1 MVYCDSS
8 GVTRSVTTPADLLSA
23 LRDSITSAIGKERT
37 VAVAYSGGLDSSL
50 IARLAKE
57 SVDVKCYTCA
67 MAGSFDADHALAF
80 AAEDGLDL
88 TMIVVGRESLAGLVA
103 RTGMLLNSD
112 DPVRIAYTIPVI
124 CVLERCAE
132 TTVLVGSG
140 ADELFGGYAKY
151 STATDPTAIMRSDLS
166 KMLVEDNVLRMVAK
180 ALGKR
185 LESPYVSEVTLAFSA
200 SLPMTLKISGN
211 DRKVLLR
218 KAAASLGLLS
228 HDRPKKAAQ
237 YSSGLMKEM
246 KRQAGS
252 SHTSLSDWVRQQ
264 TWRESDGS
272 TMHSQCP

>member
-23 LRDSITSAIGKERT
+23 LRESITSAIGRERT
-37 VAVAYSGGLDSSL
+37 IAVAYSGGLDSSL
-50 IARLAKE
+50 VARLAKE
-57 SVDVKCYTCA
+57 SAEVKGYTCA
-67 MAGSFDADHALAF
+67 MASSFDANHALGF

-88 TMIVVGRESLAGLVA
+88 TMIVLERESLGELVA
-103 RTGMLLNSD
+103 RTRMLLNSD

-132 TTVLVGSG
+132 MTILVGNG

-151 STATDPTAIMRSDLS
+151 STAKDPTATMKSDLS
-166 KMLVEDNVLRMVAK
+166 KMLVEHNALQMVAK

-185 LESPYVSEVTLAFSA
+185 LESPYVSEATLAFSA
-200 SLPMTLKISGN
+200 SLPLNLKISGN

-218 KAAASLGLLS
+218 KAAASLGLLC

-237 YSSGLMKEM
+237 YSSGIMKEM

-252 SHTSLSDWVRQQ
+252 SHASLSDWVRQQ

-272 TMHSQCP
+272 TMHGQSP

>member
-1 MVYCDSS
+1 
-8 GVTRSVTTPADLLSA
+8 VTTPADLLNA
-23 LRDSITSAIGKERT
+23 LRESIKSAIGRERT

-50 IARLAKE
+50 IARLAKGSAE
-57 SVDVKCYTCA
+57 VKCYTCA
-67 MAGSFDADHALAF
+67 MAGSFDANHALGF
-80 AAEDGLDL
+80 AAEDDLDL
-88 TMIVVGRESLAGLVA
+88 TMIVVERESLGGLVA
-103 RTGMLLNSD
+103 RTGWLMNSD

-180 ALGKR
+180 TLGKR

-200 SLPMTLKISGN
+200 SLPMNLKISGN

-218 KAAASLGLLS
+218 KAAAALGLLS

-252 SHTSLSDWVRQQ
+252 SHASLSDWVRQQ
-264 TWRESDGS
+264 TWCQSDGS
-272 TMHSQCP
+272 TMHGQSP

>member
-1 MVYCDSS
+1 MVFCDSS
-8 GVTRSVTTPADLLSA
+8 GVTRSLTTPENLLTA
-23 LRDSITSAIGKERT
+23 LRESITSAIGKDRT
-37 VAVAYSGGLDSSL
+37 VAIAYSGGLDSSL

-57 SVDVKCYTCA
+57 SAEVKCYTCA
-67 MAGSFDADHALAF
+67 MAGSHDADHALGF
-80 AAEDGLDL
+80 AAEDDLDL
-88 TMIVVGRESLAGLVA
+88 TMIMLGRESVGGLVA

-112 DPVRIAYTIPVI
+112 DPVRIAYTIPLI

-151 STATDPTAIMRSDLS
+151 STATNPTAIMRSDLS
-166 KMLVEDNVLRMVAK
+166 KMLVEDNALRTVAK

-185 LESPYVSEVTLAFSA
+185 LESPFVSEATLAFSA
-200 SLPMTLKISGN
+200 SIPMSLKISGN

-218 KAAASLGLLS
+218 KAAASLGLTS

-246 KRQAGS
+246 KRQAAS
-252 SHTSLSDWVRQQ
+252 SDVSLSDWVRLQ
-264 TWRESDGS
+264 TWCESYGL
-272 TMHSQCP
+272 TSQSQSP

>member
-1 MVYCDSS
+1 M
-8 GVTRSVTTPADLLSA
+8 TTPADLLTA
-23 LRDSITSAIGKERT
+23 LRESITSAIGKERT
-37 VAVAYSGGLDSSL
+37 VAIAYSGGLDSSL

-57 SVDVKCYTCA
+57 SAEVKCYTCA
-67 MAGSFDADHALAF
+67 MAGSFDADHAPGF
-80 AAEDGLDL
+80 AAEDDLDL
-88 TMIVVGRESLAGLVA
+88 TMIVLGRDSLGGLVA

-151 STATDPTAIMRSDLS
+151 SMATDPTAIMRADLS

-185 LESPYVSEVTLAFSA
+185 LESPYVSEDTLAFSA
-200 SLPMTLKISGN
+200 SVPMSLKISGN

-237 YSSGLMKEM
+237 YSSGIMKEM
-246 KRQAGS
+246 KRRAGS
-252 SHTSLSDWVRQQ
+252 SHTSLVDWVLQQ
-264 TWRESDGS
+264 TWREGDGS
-272 TMHSQCP
+272 TMHGQSP

>member
-8 GVTRSVTTPADLLSA
+8 GVTRSVTTPAKLLNA
-23 LRDSITSAIGKERT
+23 LRESITSAIEKERT

-57 SVDVKCYTCA
+57 SAEVKCYTCA
-67 MAGSFDADHALAF
+67 MAGSFDADHALGF
-80 AAEDGLDL
+80 AVEDDLDL
-88 TMIVVGRESLAGLVA
+88 TMILLGRESLGGLVA
-103 RTGMLLNSD
+103 RIGLLLNSD
-112 DPVRIAYTIPVI
+112 DPIRIAYTIPVI

-151 STATDPTAIMRSDLS
+151 SAATDPTAIMRSDLS
-166 KMLVEDNVLRMVAK
+166 KMLVEDHVLRRVAK
-180 ALGKR
+180 GLDKR
-185 LESPYVSEVTLAFSA
+185 LESPYVSEATLAFSA
-200 SLPMTLKISGN
+200 SLPMNLKISGN

-218 KAAASLGLLS
+218 KAAALLGLHS
-228 HDRPKKAAQ
+228 HARPKKAAQ
-237 YSSGLMKEM
+237 YSSGLLKEM

-252 SHTSLSDWVRQQ
+252 SHASLSDWVRQQ

-272 TMHSQCP
+272 TMHGQSP

>member
-8 GVTRSVTTPADLLSA
+8 GVTRSVTTPASLLNA
-23 LRDSITSAIGKERT
+23 LRESITSAIGKERT

-57 SVDVKCYTCA
+57 SAEVKCYTCA
-67 MAGSFDADHALAF
+67 MAGSFDANYALGF

-88 TMIVVGRESLAGLVA
+88 TMIVVGRESLGGLVA
-103 RTGMLLNSD
+103 RTGLLLNSD

-166 KMLVEDNVLRMVAK
+166 KMLVEDNALRMVAK

-185 LESPYVSEVTLAFSA
+185 LESPYVSEATLAYSA
-200 SLPMTLKISGN
+200 SLPLNLKISGN
-211 DRKVLLR
+211 HRKVLLR
-218 KAAASLGLLS
+218 RAAASLGLHS

-237 YSSGLMKEM
+237 YSSGIMKEM
-246 KRQAGS
+246 KRQAAS
-252 SHTSLSDWVRQQ
+252 SHASLSDWVRQQ
-264 TWRESDGS
+264 TWCQCDGS
-272 TMHSQCP
+272 TMHGQSP